1 VQISQKYVKKAMIY
15 FGMWNIWNGWMN
27 RYTGMISP
35 LRIHF
40 VNEIY
45 AQKCVYD
52 VQLSNMI
59 VCIDDDIFI
68 KLYKTNVSCA

>member
-1 VQISQKYVKKAMIY
+1 MIY
-15 FGMWNIWNGWMN
+15 FGMWNIRNGWMN

-45 AQKCVYD
+45 AQKCVHD